1 MVYRRLVAL
10 AEPGGNRGS
19 FELAWDDQHLP
30 RSAEGIGISGEPF
43 ERFGSIT
50 DEVPVRG
57 YPHIAR
63 PAAATQ
69 PSRADGAAANGV
81 RLVLDEKFAPSVG
94 DGLDVPA
101 RQRRRQR
108 RARSCSHVLNRRQAI
123 QHRTPHPTIH

>member
-1 MVYRRLVAL
+1 MVYRCLVAL

-19 FELAWDDQHLP
+19 FELARDDQHLP

-43 ERFGSIT
+43 ERFGSVT

-69 PSRADGAAANGV
+69 PS
-81 RLVLDEKFAPSVG
+81 
-94 DGLDVPA
+94 
-101 RQRRRQR
+101 
-108 RARSCSHVLNRRQAI
+108 
-123 QHRTPHPTIH
+123 